1 MKKRGILLA
10 DIKVPVFLCI
20 LLLFFIHVPFSDTWG
35 QSGKEPDSI
44 LSAVVPEWQITGN
57 TTFRSDYFM
66 NKGDE
71 TQSPYTYTG
80 VKSYNEFNINFNK
93 RNNPYDIWRG
103 EISGVF
109 NGSPYR
115 NNDYGVVPE
124 RLNLTKEKGDA
135 AVPFR
140 IEMGDVF
147 SYYSYRTMQTSLK
160 GAQMDLQP
168 FSDSGRKHS
177 FLITSGT
184 QQPSWRNLHP
194 SDNYFNG
201 ASYLLD
207 DPVFGKYSFNFV
219 HNTRQGNDDQGTT
232 WRSQMV
238 YSIAGSN
245 TVKLGSQK
253 VLLEGEAGRFSGD
266 YDGLTGAESGQD
278 KNDKGLFFQASGSSK
293 WPLTYRVRY
302 EEYGQDY
309 RPAGATIASASR
321 NMEGHVGWLFPK
333 GFQLRG
339 RVQKMRDSLESD
351 NPTDTKVYGINLTGP
366 IGSLDA
372 FLQNA
377 NNKNDTTDSLTSNVN
392 LNINLPKIAGW
403 NGRIS
408 FLYQNLYNRVVGSDD
423 SETRQI
429 SASADHPLSF
439 RNFTGNITPGFVL
452 RKIDSYTG
460 KALEFSPTL
469 ALGIKNGSHSI
480 DYNLSWYDQRRLV
493 ANGVDVV
500 TTTQNLNYRYTTRK
514 YIIGIECSSGYRI
527 PDAGR
532 SIDYYKFGTFLTYYF
547 EKPAT
552 AVKPVKADIEKADIP
567 APSAMSV
574 DIAYLIPGSKIDA
587 VVDVLKKNNIMNPV
601 IEEGLMVYET
611 RLFEEIELR
620 QRLALNTQRN
630 ILKKSAIVINYG
642 VINRQEDIMQAFEK
656 VKSILL
662 NKYGMPTSFYERGTV
677 SRNLVNDLRIGA
689 FIRLT
694 EWSRPGGVI
703 RLGIPRRLDGQIRM
717 EIHFAEGFPPPT
729 ETLWS
734 IEEVR

>member
-1 MKKRGILLA
+1 MFKTDAVNISVKNLLILSLFLLILTNPVLSRGA
-10 DIKVPVFLCI
+10 N
-20 LLLFFIHVPFSDTWG
+20 DT
-35 QSGKEPDSI
+35 KNDPDSI
-44 LSAVVPEWQITGN
+44 LSGIAPEWQITGN
-57 TTFRSDYFM
+57 TTFRTDYYL

-71 TQSPYTYTG
+71 SQSPYAYTG

-93 RNNPYDIWRG
+93 RTNPYDIWRG

-115 NNDYGVVPE
+115 SNDYGIVPE
-124 RLNLTKEKGDA
+124 RINLTKEKGDSL
-135 AVPFR
+135 VPLR
-140 IEMGDVF
+140 IEMGDIF

-160 GAQMDLQP
+160 GAQLDLQP
-168 FSDSGRKHS
+168 FSDSSRKHS

-184 QQPSWRNLHP
+184 QQPSWRDLHP

-219 HNTRQGNDDQGTT
+219 HNTRQGNDNQGTT

-245 TVKLGSQK
+245 IVKLGSQK

-278 KNDKGLFFQASGSSK
+278 KKDKGLFFQASGSSK

-309 RPAGATIASASR
+309 RPAGATIASATR
-321 NMEGHVGWLFPK
+321 NMEGHLGWLFPK

-372 FLQNA
+372 FLQDA
-377 NNKNDTTDSLTSNVN
+377 NNKNDTTDSLTSNVS
-392 LNINLPKIAGW
+392 LNVNLPRVANW

-408 FLYQNLYNRVVGSDD
+408 FLYQNQYNRVPGSND
-423 SETRQI
+423 SETKQI
-429 SASADHPLSF
+429 SANADRALSF
-439 RNFTGNITPGFVL
+439 RGFSGNITPGFVL
-452 RKIDSYTG
+452 RKIDSYTS

-469 ALGIKNGSHSI
+469 ALGLRNGQHSL
-480 DYNLSWYDQRRLV
+480 DYNLSWYDQRRLFT
-493 ANGVDVV
+493 NGVDVV
-500 TTTQNLNYRYTTRK
+500 TTTQNLNYRYTKQK
-514 YIIGIECSSGYRI
+514 YIIGVECSAGYRTQ
-527 PDAGR
+527 DAGR

-552 AVKPVKADIEKADIP
+552 AAKPIKVDIEKADIP
-567 APSAMSV
+567 APSAISV
-574 DIAYLIPGSKIDA
+574 DIAYLMPGSKIDA
-587 VVDVLKKNNIMNPV
+587 VVQTLRKNNIMNPV
-601 IEEGLMVYET
+601 TEEGLMVYET

-620 QRLALNTQRN
+620 QRLALLHQRN
-630 ILKKSAIVINYG
+630 TLKKSAFIIDYG
-642 VINRQEDIMQAFEK
+642 FINRQEDIMQAFEK

-677 SRNLVNDLRIGA
+677 SRNLVNDLSTGA

-694 EWSRPGGVI
+694 EWSKPGGII
-703 RLGIPRRLDGQIRM
+703 RFGIPRRLDGQIRM
-717 EIHFAEGFPPPT
+717 EIQFAEGFPPPT